1 MLDLNKGYLTEDI
14 EVMRKAEYHRLLL
27 STILK
32 RQLKFFV
39 HLMKAGGQ
47 RILNFGLKLPKY
59 GLLKKSLK
67 YRGQNRRQ
75 RGYVKGR
82 ITQITAQY
90 NSQ

>member
-1 MLDLNKGYLTEDI
+1 
-14 EVMRKAEYHRLLL
+14 
-27 STILK
+27 
-32 RQLKFFV
+32 
-39 HLMKAGGQ
+39 MKAGGQ

-59 GLLKKSLK
+59 GLLKESLK